1 MRSPSPSKSEKT
13 PDLRRAGQSAT
24 TPWAS
29 SGWASAR
36 VGFLAVFAGRGD
48 VRRLG
53 RGVEGGRGGLG
64 STETGFF
71 WVESSCKDEEREKKM
86 KKMKRGEK
94 REKLNCFF

>member
-53 RGVEGGRGGLG
+53 RGERRKRRGERRGGGRSGWIGVDGGG
-64 STETGFF
+64 G
-71 WVESSCKDEEREKKM
+71 
-86 KKMKRGEK
+86 G
-94 REKLNCFF
+94 